1 MSEETPNKP
10 DSYSVKTTSD
20 ITERIQ
26 ELTKRTGLSH
36 KDLFSAMV
44 TRFYTE
50 LEQGSEIDQSDDMQH
65 IRYHL
70 NRVENIFLG
79 SLQKVQ
85 DLKKDYMGRLDA
97 QNTEHLEALEE
108 LQKQRSNL
116 AKELDKLAK
125 EKGDVESRYKEIHQ
139 RNQELEE
146 SNRANR
152 MTIDLLGHKVNDIE
166 AKLLEASS
174 LQETVSLLQEDNLTS
189 KHEIGNLQAELGT
202 THQIISNLELQLT
215 DVEESAQ
222 LSVNSISAE
231 SEKELQRLKDSYE
244 KELKQLKEIQKLELD
259 KVRLES
265 DRKVLEKEQTVKAEY
280 GQKLDVLLDK
290 NDRLLTK
297 NQELTEK
304 LYAIELEL
312 RDRLIPQPEKRQEA

>member
-20 ITERIQ
+20 VTERIQ

-85 DLKKDYMGRLDA
+85 DLKKDYMGRLEGQSSQHKEVLD
-97 QNTEHLEALEE
+97 E
-108 LQKQRSNL
+108 LQKQKSVF

-125 EKGDVESRYKEIHQ
+125 EKGELDSRFKEISQ

-146 SNRANR
+146 INRSNR
-152 MTIDLLGHKVNDIE
+152 MTIDLLSHKVKDIE
-166 AKLLEASS
+166 AKLTEASS
-174 LQETVSLLQEDNLTS
+174 LQETITLLREDNLST

-202 THQIISNLELQLT
+202 AHQVISNLEQQLT
-215 DVEESAQ
+215 DAEETALLRVNSLSEESM
-222 LSVNSISAE
+222 
-231 SEKELQRLKDSYE
+231 KELQRLNISYE
-244 KELKQLKEIQKLELD
+244 KELNQLKEIHKLEMD
-259 KVRLES
+259 KVLLES
-265 DRKVLEKEQTVKAEY
+265 ERKVLEKEQIIKVEY
-280 GQKLDVLLDK
+280 GLKLDHLLDK
-290 NDRLLTK
+290 NERLLTK

-304 LYAIELEL
+304 LYSLELEF
-312 RDRLIPQPEKRQEA
+312 RDRPTPSGQ